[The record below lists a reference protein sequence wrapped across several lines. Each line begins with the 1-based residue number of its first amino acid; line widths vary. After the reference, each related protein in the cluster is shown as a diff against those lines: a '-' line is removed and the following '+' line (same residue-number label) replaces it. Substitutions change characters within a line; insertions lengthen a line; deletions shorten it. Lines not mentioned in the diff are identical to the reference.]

1 MPVLTYTTSCKF
13 LLLNPKHYSALI
25 QYAIDLGVK
34 NGFIQDEGTND
45 ISYVPAFNLEGI

>member
-1 MPVLTYTTSCKF
+1 MPFLAYTTSCKF

-34 NGFIQDEGTND
+34 NGFIQDEGTSNT
-45 ISYVPAFNLEGI
+45 SYVPAFNFEGI